1 MFLLH
6 RPSEA
11 EIRSF
16 ISAQQHTDFS
26 YSPLELTRSSPP
38 AGYNV
43 DHNRVQLG
51 TGAQCF
57 TAACAAIKR
66 WKMFDLGWVKLCF
79 DDTPIEAGATVAIVV
94 RHLGFWS
101 MNACRIVYV
110 IEEQDK
116 YGFAYGTLTEHA
128 EIGEERFMVEWD
140 RESDAVWYDLLAC
153 SKPGLMA
160 MFGYPIARK
169 FQKKF
174 AAGSKDAMKRAVE
187 SL

>member
-1 MFLLH
+1 
-6 RPSEA
+6 
-11 EIRSF
+11 
-16 ISAQQHTDFS
+16 
-26 YSPLELTRSSPP
+26 
-38 AGYNV
+38 
-43 DHNRVQLG
+43 
-51 TGAQCF
+51 
-57 TAACAAIKR
+57 
-66 WKMFDLGWVKLCF
+66 MFDLGWVRLCF

-110 IEEQDK
+110 IDEQDK

-140 RESDAVWYDLLAC
+140 RQSDAVWYDLLAV

-160 MFGYPIARK
+160 TFGYPIARK
-169 FQKKF
+169 LQRKF
-174 AAGSKDAMKRAVE
+174 AAGSKEAMKRAVK

>member
-6 RPSEA
+6 RPSDA

-16 ISAQQHTDFS
+16 ISAQQHTGFS

-51 TGAQCF
+51 TGARCF
-57 TAACAAIKR
+57 TAACAAIR
-66 WKMFDLGWVKLCF
+66 QWKMFDLGWVQLCF
-79 DDTPIEAGATVAIVV
+79 GDTPIETGATVAIVV

-110 IEEQDK
+110 VDEQDK
-116 YGFAYGTLTEHA
+116 YGFAYGTLSEHA

-160 MFGYPIARK
+160 SFGYPIARK
-169 FQKKF
+169 LQKRF
-174 AAGSKDAMKRAVE
+174 AASSKEAMKRAVG
-187 SL
+187 